1 MCYWYTFLVR
11 PIASLVFQPLLWT
24 LPPQPCRLQEQ
35 TVSSLKSAPPS
46 PPHPLPPHTPV
57 DKDVDV
63 NVARWI
69 EERDILLQTGVYT
82 SSDPTIQRLDQRI
95 REKLAERTQ

>member
-1 MCYWYTFLVR
+1 
-11 PIASLVFQPLLWT
+11 
-24 LPPQPCRLQEQ
+24 
-35 TVSSLKSAPPS
+35 
-46 PPHPLPPHTPV
+46 V

>member
-1 MCYWYTFLVR
+1 MSSVK
-11 PIASLVFQPLLWT
+11 PAST
-24 LPPQPCRLQEQ
+24 
-35 TVSSLKSAPPS
+35 S
-46 PPHPLPPHTPV
+46 PPHPLPPHTPE
-57 DKDVDV
+57 DKEVDV

>member
-1 MCYWYTFLVR
+1 M
-11 PIASLVFQPLLWT
+11 
-24 LPPQPCRLQEQ
+24 
-35 TVSSLKSAPPS
+35 SSLKPAPPS

>member
-1 MCYWYTFLVR
+1 MAL
-11 PIASLVFQPLLWT
+11 SLMNRLS
-24 LPPQPCRLQEQ
+24 PPRRLQEQ
-35 TVSSLKSAPPS
+35 TLSSLKPAPPS
-46 PPHPLPPHTPV
+46 SPHPLPLHTPV